1 MAASIAQAA
10 ALMLMSLV
18 SVRAQVAPIR
28 GGGVFGGQLRVP
40 IASAPQTFNPVFG
53 TDASAKLIASLT
65 QADLMHINPRTL
77 AVEPALATAVE
88 HRTPTRWIVH
98 LRRGVR
104 FSDGEPFTAQDVA
117 FSFRV
122 YTDEKLDPPG
132 RELLTVNG
140 KPITCKVVDETTVE
154 MDLPAPLAVGDRV
167 FDSVWMLP
175 RHKLASAYEAGKFE
189 HAWDS
194 GTALGELTGLG
205 PFRVAGLQ
213 PGQEIRLE
221 RNPQFWRSDAQGRR
235 LPFLD
240 SIVLPEIADS
250 NLRLTM
256 FLRGQLDGLPQINS
270 GDAARLGRL
279 DCCRVL
285 DAGAGL
291 NPEMLVLN
299 QAPGGDAARDWF
311 REVLFRR
318 AISLAVDRDNL
329 VRNVYGGK
337 ARALASLTSPSAG
350 QWVDPTPPPRQ
361 NLEQA
366 RRLLQQAG
374 FQWRAGRW
382 YDHAGHAVEFSLIY
396 PSSNADRG
404 RIAVFLQEDLRKLGI
419 AVQVTPL
426 DFNSYLDRLAHRRD
440 FQAALL
446 GLSIPD
452 ADPNVEG
459 SEWSLDGGA
468 HFWNLAPQHPSAWGR
483 QLDTLFRRQLTS
495 TDPEQRRRDYAALQA
510 IEREQLPF
518 IPLVAPDI
526 LAAARR
532 TLQGAQAALLP
543 PHLLWNADRLYWPVA
558 NH

>member
-1 MAASIAQAA
+1 MRLQGHAQVAMHGRLQPGREALGQGLLRKIFGAQMGQFGGGDGGVELEGGEGVARGELGKGKTQHQRRQNSDQRRGKAAAQSKQHVAASIAQAA

-18 SVRAQVAPIR
+18 SLRAQVAPIR
-28 GGGVFGGQLRVP
+28 GGGVFGGELRVP

-98 LRRGVR
+98 LRHGVR

-221 RNPQFWRSDAQGRR
+221 RNPQFWRSDAQ
-235 LPFLD
+235 
-240 SIVLPEIADS
+240 
-250 NLRLTM
+250 
-256 FLRGQLDGLPQINS
+256 
-270 GDAARLGRL
+270 
-279 DCCRVL
+279 
-285 DAGAGL
+285 
-291 NPEMLVLN
+291 
-299 QAPGGDAARDWF
+299 
-311 REVLFRR
+311 
-318 AISLAVDRDNL
+318 
-329 VRNVYGGK
+329 
-337 ARALASLTSPSAG
+337 
-350 QWVDPTPPPRQ
+350 
-361 NLEQA
+361 
-366 RRLLQQAG
+366 
-374 FQWRAGRW
+374 
-382 YDHAGHAVEFSLIY
+382 
-396 PSSNADRG
+396 
-404 RIAVFLQEDLRKLGI
+404 
-419 AVQVTPL
+419 
-426 DFNSYLDRLAHRRD
+426 
-440 FQAALL
+440 
-446 GLSIPD
+446 
-452 ADPNVEG
+452 
-459 SEWSLDGGA
+459 
-468 HFWNLAPQHPSAWGR
+468 
-483 QLDTLFRRQLTS
+483 
-495 TDPEQRRRDYAALQA
+495 
-510 IEREQLPF
+510 
-518 IPLVAPDI
+518 
-526 LAAARR
+526 
-532 TLQGAQAALLP
+532 
-543 PHLLWNADRLYWPVA
+543 
-558 NH
+558 